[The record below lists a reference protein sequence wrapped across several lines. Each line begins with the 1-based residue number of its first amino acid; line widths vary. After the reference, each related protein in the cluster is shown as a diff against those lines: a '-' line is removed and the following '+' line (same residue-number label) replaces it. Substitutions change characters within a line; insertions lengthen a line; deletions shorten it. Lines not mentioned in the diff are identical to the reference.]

1 MENSRI
7 ILADASLLDREGIKS
22 LEWKEFNLRM
32 KYKGARGADVRRMA
46 AGE

>member
-22 LEWKEFNLRM
+22 LEWKEFNLCM
-32 KYKGARGADVRRMA
+32 EYEGARGADARWMA
-46 AGE
+46 AGK